1 MIFATKIIFTTMK
14 KTLFILTI
22 FVGLVF
28 PVQAQVNDRP
38 KQAVHVAYLGEMLTH
53 PGMSVGYE
61 SYLSNDSRFQVFL
74 RANVGFYHH
83 YRNNNTYM
91 FTLESGFRRNFASGI
106 FLEQSLGIGYFY
118 RKVHGDGQFAVE
130 EDGSIVEKNALGRS
144 FVPFLANVGIG
155 YHIQTKRAQISP
167 FIRPN
172 FYWKMP
178 FNETPNMQMAM
189 MAGILYGF
197 K

>member
-1 MIFATKIIFTTMK
+1 MK
-14 KTLFILTI
+14 KTCFILTI
-22 FVGLVF
+22 FIWSF
-28 PVQAQVNDRP
+28 FAVQAQVNDRP
-38 KQAVHVAYLGEMLTH
+38 RQAVHVAYLGEMLTH
-53 PGMSVGYE
+53 PGVSMGYE
-61 SYLSNDSRFQVFL
+61 RYLSNDSRFQVFL
-74 RANVGFYHH
+74 RANLGYYHH
-83 YRNNNTYM
+83 YRNNNTFM
-91 FTLESGFRRNFASGI
+91 LTLESGLRRNFASGV

-155 YHIQTKRAQISP
+155 YHIQTRKAQISP
-167 FIRPN
+167 FLRPN

-178 FNETPNMQMAM
+178 FNETPNMQMGL

>member
-1 MIFATKIIFTTMK
+1 MK
-14 KTLFILTI
+14 KTIIILTI
-22 FVGLVF
+22 LIGSVLA
-28 PVQAQVNDRP
+28 VQAQVNDRP

-53 PGMSVGYE
+53 PGVSVGYE
-61 SYLSNDSRFQVFL
+61 KYLNNDSRFQVFL

-83 YRNNNTYM
+83 YRNNNTSM
-91 FTLESGFRRNFASGI
+91 ITLESGFRRNFSSGI

-118 RKVHGDGQFAVE
+118 RKVNGDGQFAVE
-130 EDGSIVEKNALGRS
+130 KDGSIVERNALGRS
-144 FVPFLANVGIG
+144 FLPFLANVSIG
-155 YHIQTKRAQISP
+155 YHFQTKRAQISP